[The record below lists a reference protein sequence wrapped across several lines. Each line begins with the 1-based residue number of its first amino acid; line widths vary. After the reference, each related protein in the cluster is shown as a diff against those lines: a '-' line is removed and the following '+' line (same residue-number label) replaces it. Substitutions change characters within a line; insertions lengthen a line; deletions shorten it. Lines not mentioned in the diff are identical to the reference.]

1 MEDFSA
7 RLRMLELDL
16 RTAREETRLLKQDAE
31 EAHKK
36 ADVLEISKVCGVG
49 GEGGYS
55 CHA

>member
-1 MEDFSA
+1 
-7 RLRMLELDL
+7 MLELDL